1 MSHHAYQLY
10 AHITWHTWERVGC
23 VDAQSAQDVVIASEC
38 ASRRTLVKV
47 LRCAVLSD
55 HVHVLVSYRTDG
67 RVRDFVSLAKSISAY
82 RANKRI
88 PGALKWARGF
98 YVASYHKKD
107 LPRIAA
113 YIAGQLARH
122 PERVPR
128 PARHSFLTP
137 GDSPGLTQG
146 RTSHT

>member
-1 MSHHAYQLY
+1 M
-10 AHITWHTWERVGC
+10 
-23 VDAQSAQDVVIASEC
+23 
-38 ASRRTLVKV
+38 V

-55 HVHVLVSYRTDG
+55 HVHVLVSYRPDG
-67 RVRDFVSLAKSISAY
+67 RVSDFVSLAKSISAY

-107 LPRIAA
+107 LPMIAA
-113 YIAGQLARH
+113 YIAGQHARH

-128 PARHSFLTP
+128 PSRHSFLTP
-137 GDSPGLTQG
+137 GDSPG
-146 RTSHT
+146 